1 LQTPLPGSLVTAVI
15 PPLAHALGD
24 RYVLEKE
31 LGRGGMATVYCARDL
46 RHDRLVAL
54 KVLHPELA
62 ATLGPER
69 FLREIRVTSG
79 LQHPHILPVFDS
91 GDAAGQL
98 WYTMPYVRGESLRD
112 RLRREVQLPMDTA
125 LDLTKQVADALG
137 YAHRQGIVHRDVKP
151 ENILLEGDRAV
162 VADFGIARAL
172 DLAGGERLTET
183 GLALGTPRY
192 MSPEQAMGSPVDAR
206 SDIYSLGCVLYEM
219 LAGEPPF
226 TGPTAQAI
234 IAKRLSSSVPPL
246 RTVRE
251 TVSPA
256 VERAIEVALA
266 KVPAD
271 RFATTEEFVAALYGA
286 GPSDV
291 KPSAAV
297 RGIPRR
303 WATIAAGTAI
313 AVLAAALALQPW
325 SRPAVHADIGLVAV
339 VPFRI
344 ASSDSSLAFL
354 REGMVDLFAA
364 KLNGEAGPRSV
375 DPRSTM
381 RLWRATAEGRADLPE
396 REVLRLARRL
406 GAGRLLTGSV
416 IGTSERL
423 VLSAAVFDVATG
435 KAQLQATV
443 DGRYDSLPYL
453 VDRLTGQL
461 LGLGAAV
468 QSQRLSSL
476 TSTSLPAIR
485 AYLAGQAAFRKW
497 RLDEAVQRFNEATRL
512 DSTFALAGMELAHA
526 AGWLLSGGE
535 EAQARGVR
543 LAVAGR
549 DRLGQADRA
558 LLEVSIG
565 QWSGAPD
572 MFQKWHAAA
581 AAYPGRPEVWYGLGD
596 SYFHWG
602 QLAGMSD
609 PLRRAGEA
617 FRRGW
622 QLDSAGVGDSL
633 LPKQSPVFAEGLGHM
648 VELAQI
654 ARDTAEVRRL
664 VALGLAVDS
673 TDRYLQWHL
682 AVSLGDSARRAFWA
696 RPDLPDGVFSI
707 IGMFTSWTG
716 IAASDGVRARTEEV
730 RRLRRKNPDLLGF
743 VERGVAMNAG
753 RPKEAYLHLDE
764 RHAPPRQVLQLHVLD
779 ALYWGGDTS
788 AAVEAVRRLR
798 PFVEAGSMRGGEA
811 RDQYNA
817 LCVVAQWRLARG
829 ETQGADLAIRR
840 LRATTV
846 PGLASADSAEFAR
859 DAALC
864 AAIAE
869 ALQAAALHRPDV
881 RRRTERLD
889 SLARTFI
896 FQSVSGVNLVLAHLW
911 ETQGDLPRA
920 LQAVRRRS
928 TGYGLY
934 PRLMSTFLR
943 EEGRLATL
951 AGDREAAIRAYQHY
965 LRLRPD
971 PEPSVKP
978 EVEQVRADLADLVG
992 EHGQ

>member
-1 LQTPLPGSLVTAVI
+1 VTAVV
-15 PPLAHALGD
+15 PPLAHALRD

-31 LGRGGMATVYCARDL
+31 LGRGGMATVYAARDL

-54 KVLHPELA
+54 KVLDPELA

-69 FLREIRVTSG
+69 FLREIRLTSR

-91 GDAAGQL
+91 GEAAGQL

-112 RLRREVQLPMDTA
+112 RLRREVQLRMESA
-125 LDLTKQVADALG
+125 LNLTRQVADALG

-151 ENILLEGDRAV
+151 ENILLEGERAV

-172 DLAGGERLTET
+172 DLAGGERLTQT
-183 GLALGTPRY
+183 GLALGTPSY
-192 MSPEQAMGSPVDAR
+192 MSPEQAVGSPADAR

-234 IAKRLSSSVPPL
+234 MARRLSSPVPPL

-251 TVSPA
+251 TVTPA

-266 KVPAD
+266 RVPAD
-271 RFATTEEFVAALYGA
+271 RFATTDEFVAALNGA
-286 GPSDV
+286 GPSATAS
-291 KPSAAV
+291 SAAI
-297 RGIPRR
+297 RGIRWRR
-303 WATIAAGTAI
+303 VSLAAGM
-313 AVLAAALALQPW
+313 AVAVIVAALGLQRW
-325 SRPAVHADIGLVAV
+325 MTPATHPDTGLVAV

-344 ASSDSSLAFL
+344 ASSDSSLAYL
-354 REGMVDLFAA
+354 HEGMVDLLAA

-381 RLWRATAEGRADLPE
+381 RLWRAAAEGRADLPE
-396 REVLRLARRL
+396 AEVLLLARRL

-423 VLSAAVFDVATG
+423 VLSAAVLDVATG
-435 KAQLQATV
+435 RTQLQATV

-461 LGLGAAV
+461 LALGAAV

-485 AYLAGQAAFRKW
+485 AYLAGQAAFRKG
-497 RLDEAVQRFNEATRL
+497 RLEEAAQRFDEATQF

-535 EAQARGVR
+535 DAQARGLR

-581 AAYPGRPEVWYGLGD
+581 SAYPGRPEVWYGLGD

-602 QLAGMSD
+602 LLAGMSD
-609 PLRRAGEA
+609 PQRRAGDA

-622 QLDSAGVGDSL
+622 VLDSSSTSDSM
-633 LPKQSPVFAEGLGHM
+633 LPKQSPVLAEPLSHM
-648 VELAQI
+648 VELAQV
-654 ARDTAEVRRL
+654 AGDTAEVRRL

-716 IAASDGVRARTEEV
+716 IAPSDGMRARTEEV
-730 RRLRRKNPDLLGF
+730 RRLRRKNPDFVGF
-743 VERGVAMNAG
+743 VERGVALNAG
-753 RPKEAYLHLDE
+753 RPKEAYRHLDE
-764 RHAPPRQVLQLHVLD
+764 WHAPSRQVLQLQVQD

-798 PFVEAGSMRGGEA
+798 PFAEAGSMRGDEA
-811 RDQYNA
+811 REQYHA

-859 DAALC
+859 YAALC
-864 AAIAE
+864 AAVAE
-869 ALQAAALHRPDV
+869 ALQAEALRRPDV
-881 RRRTERLD
+881 RMRTERLD

-896 FQSVSGVNLVLAHLW
+896 FEVCCGPSVPGVNLVLAHLW
-911 ETQGDLPRA
+911 EAQGDLPRA
-920 LQAVRRRS
+920 LQAVRRRAA
-928 TGYGLY
+928 GYGLT
-934 PRLMSTFLR
+934 PLLMSTFLR
-943 EEGRLATL
+943 EEGRLAAL
-951 AGDREAAIRAYQHY
+951 VGERGEAIRAYQQY
-965 LRLRPD
+965 LALRPD

-978 EVEQVRADLADLVG
+978 EVEQVRADLADLLG
-992 EHGQ
+992 ERGK

>member
-1 LQTPLPGSLVTAVI
+1 MTAVV
-15 PPLAHALGD
+15 PPLAQALRD
-24 RYVLEKE
+24 RYVLEQE

-69 FLREIRVTSG
+69 FLREIRLTSR

-91 GDAAGQL
+91 GGAAGQL

-112 RLRREVQLPMDTA
+112 RLRREVQLRMDSA
-125 LDLTKQVADALG
+125 LDITRQVADALG

-151 ENILLEGDRAV
+151 ENILLEGERAV

-172 DLAGGERLTET
+172 DLAGGERLTQT
-183 GLALGTPRY
+183 GLALGTPSY
-192 MSPEQAMGSPVDAR
+192 MSPEQAVGSPADAR

-234 IAKRLSSSVPPL
+234 MARRLSSPVPTL

-271 RFATTEEFVAALYGA
+271 RFATTDEFVAALNAA
-286 GPSDV
+286 GPSDA

-303 WATIAAGTAI
+303 RVAI
-313 AVLAAALALQPW
+313 AGGIAVAVVAAALGLQRW
-325 SRPAVHADIGLVAV
+325 STPAIHPDTGLVAV

-344 ASSDSSLAFL
+344 ASSDSSLAYL
-354 REGMVDLFAA
+354 HEGMVDLFAA

-381 RLWRATAEGRADLPE
+381 RLWRAAAEGRADLPE
-396 REVLRLARRL
+396 AEVLRLARRL

-423 VLSAAVFDVATG
+423 VLSAAVLDVTTG
-435 KAQLQATV
+435 RTQLQATV

-461 LGLGAAV
+461 LALGAAV

-485 AYLAGQAAFRKW
+485 AYLAGQAAFRKG
-497 RLDEAVQRFNEATRL
+497 RLEEAVQRFNEATQL

-535 EAQARGVR
+535 DAQARGLR

-549 DRLGQADRA
+549 DRLGQGDRA

-581 AAYPGRPEVWYGLGD
+581 SAYPGRPEVWYGLGD

-602 QLAGMSD
+602 LLAGMSD

-622 QLDSAGVGDSL
+622 QIDSSSTSDSM
-633 LPKQSPVFAEGLGHM
+633 LPKQSPVLAEPLGHM

-654 ARDTAEVRRL
+654 AGDTAEVRRL

-716 IAASDGVRARTEEV
+716 IAASDGARARTEEF
-730 RRLRRKNPDLLGF
+730 RRLRRKNPDVAGF
-743 VERGVAMNAG
+743 VGRGTALNAG
-753 RPKEAYLHLDE
+753 RPKEAYRHLDE
-764 RHAPPRQVLQLHVLD
+764 RHAPSRQVLRLQVLD

-788 AAVEAVRRLR
+788 AAIEAVRRLR
-798 PFVEAGSMRGGEA
+798 PFAEAGAMRGDEA
-811 RDQYNA
+811 REQYHA

-829 ETQGADLAIRR
+829 ETQGSDMAIRR

-846 PGLASADSAEFAR
+846 PGLASADPAEFAR
-859 DAALC
+859 YAALC
-864 AAIAE
+864 AGVAE

-881 RRRTERLD
+881 RMRTERLD

-896 FQSVSGVNLVLAHLW
+896 FEVCCGQSVPGVNLVLAHLW
-911 ETQGDLPRA
+911 EAQGDLPRA
-920 LQAVRRRS
+920 LQAVRRRAA
-928 TGYGLY
+928 GYGLA
-934 PRLMSTFLR
+934 PKLMSTFLR
-943 EEGRLATL
+943 EEGRLAAL
-951 AGDREAAIRAYQHY
+951 VGERAEAIRAYQDY
-965 LRLRPD
+965 LALRPD

-978 EVEQVRADLADLVG
+978 EVEQVRADLADLIG
-992 EHGQ
+992 ERGK

>member
-1 LQTPLPGSLVTAVI
+1 
-15 PPLAHALGD
+15 
-24 RYVLEKE
+24 VLEEE

-69 FLREIRVTSG
+69 FLREIRLTSR

-91 GDAAGQL
+91 GEAAGLL

-112 RLRREVQLPMDTA
+112 RLRREVQLRMDSA
-125 LDLTKQVADALG
+125 LGLTKQVADALG

-151 ENILLEGDRAV
+151 ENILLEGERAV

-172 DLAGGERLTET
+172 DLAGGERLTQT
-183 GLALGTPRY
+183 GLALGTPSY
-192 MSPEQAMGSPVDAR
+192 MSPEQAVGSPADAR

-234 IAKRLSSSVPPL
+234 MARRLSSPVPPL

-251 TVSPA
+251 TVTPA

-271 RFATTEEFVAALYGA
+271 RFATTDEFVAALNGGSPRA
-286 GPSDV
+286 ADT
-291 KPSAAV
+291 SAAI
-297 RGIPRR
+297 RGIRWRR
-303 WATIAAGTAI
+303 VSLAAGI
-313 AVLAAALALQPW
+313 AVAVVVAALGLQRW
-325 SRPAVHADIGLVAV
+325 SAPATHPDTGLVAV

-344 ASSDSSLAFL
+344 ASSDSSLAYL
-354 REGMVDLFAA
+354 HEGMVDLFAA

-381 RLWRATAEGRADLPE
+381 RLWRAAAEGRADLPE
-396 REVLRLARRL
+396 AEVLRLARRL

-423 VLSAAVFDVATG
+423 VLSAAVLDVATG
-435 KAQLQATV
+435 RTQLQATV

-461 LGLGAAV
+461 LALGAAV

-485 AYLAGQAAFRKW
+485 AYLAGQAAFRKG
-497 RLDEAVQRFNEATRL
+497 RFEEAAQRFNEATQF

-535 EAQARGVR
+535 DAQARGRR
-543 LAVAGR
+543 LAMAGR
-549 DRLGQADRA
+549 ERLGQADRL

-565 QWSGAPD
+565 QWSGAPE

-581 AAYPGRPEVWYGLGD
+581 SAYPERPEVWYGLGD
-596 SYFHWG
+596 AYFHWG

-622 QLDSAGVGDSL
+622 VLDSSSTSDSMI
-633 LPKQSPVFAEGLGHM
+633 PKQSPVFAEPLGHM

-654 ARDTAEVRRL
+654 AGDTAEVRRL
-664 VALGLAVDS
+664 VALGLAVNA

-682 AVSLGDSARRAFWA
+682 AVSLGDSARRAFWS
-696 RPDLPDGVFSI
+696 RPDLPDGVFSNI
-707 IGMFTSWTG
+707 TIFTSWTG
-716 IAASDGVRARTEEV
+716 IAASDGARARTEDV
-730 RRLRRKNPDLLGF
+730 RRWRRKNPDFARF
-743 VERGVAMNAG
+743 VQHGVAMNAG
-753 RPKEAYLHLDE
+753 RPKEAYLPVDE
-764 RHAPPRQVLQLHVLD
+764 RDAPSSRRVLQLQIED

-798 PFVEAGSMRGGEA
+798 PFAEAGPMRGDEA
-811 RDQYNA
+811 REQYHA

-829 ETQGADLAIRR
+829 ETQGADQAIRR
-840 LRATTV
+840 LRAATV
-846 PGLASADSAEFAR
+846 PGLASADSAGFSRYAT
-859 DAALC
+859 LC
-864 AAIAE
+864 AAVVE
-869 ALQAAALHRPDV
+869 ALQAAALRRPDA
-881 RRRTERLD
+881 RMRTERLD

-896 FQSVSGVNLVLAHLW
+896 FEVCCGENVPGVNLVLAHLW
-911 ETQGDLPRA
+911 EAQGHLPRA
-920 LQAVRRRS
+920 LQAVRRRAG
-928 TGYGLY
+928 GYMLAA
-934 PRLMSTFLR
+934 LFMTTFLR
-943 EEGRLATL
+943 EEGRLAAL
-951 AGDREAAIRAYQHY
+951 AGEREAAIGAYQHY
-965 LRLRPD
+965 LALRPD
-971 PEPSVKP
+971 PEPSVIP
-978 EVEQVRADLADLVG
+978 EVEQVRADLADLIG
-992 EHGQ
+992 ERGK